1 MEGGEKTCEQEGR
14 NRNAVSLVGR
24 RTLSRA
30 LADEA
35 KLDLGLNHSEFK
47 QFVTTACV
55 GGGSHPD
62 QVQGSKTE
70 AQLGQMEDEK
80 KGEAEMC
87 TGMDAVF
94 LLVRGSL

>member
-1 MEGGEKTCEQEGR
+1 MKQ
-14 NRNAVSLVGR
+14 SL
-24 RTLSRA
+24 T
-30 LADEA
+30 
-35 KLDLGLNHSEFK
+35 DLRLNHSEFK

-62 QVQGSKTE
+62 QVEGNKIE

-80 KGEAEMC
+80 KGEAEEMC
-87 TGMDAVF
+87 TSMDTVF